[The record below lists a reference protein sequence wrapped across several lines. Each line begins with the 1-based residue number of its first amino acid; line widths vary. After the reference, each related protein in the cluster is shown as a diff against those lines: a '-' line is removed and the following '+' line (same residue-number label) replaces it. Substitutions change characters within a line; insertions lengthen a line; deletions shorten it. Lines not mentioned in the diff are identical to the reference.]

1 MEMMKLMII
10 LLMPVC
16 LGSTIVMA
24 ITLLKMCRMI
34 ENAAFHNNRRAEQ
47 ADRIKAEKSAAE
59 EEEERQ
65 KKRAYEESE
74 AAFQE
79 LMNYNAEQAY
89 GMAGTA
95 EEE

>member
-24 ITLLKMCRMI
+24 IMLLKMCRMI
-34 ENAAFHNNRRAEQ
+34 ENVAFHNRRAEQ

>member
-24 ITLLKMCRMI
+24 ITLLKMFRMI
-34 ENAAFHNNRRAEQ
+34 ENVAFHNRRAEQ
-47 ADRIKAEKSAAE
+47 ADRRKAEKSAAE